1 MPGLYDYEVAR
12 IISGHDYS
20 FYALIQA
27 AMRKADRTNHAKLA
41 YAFPEVAEELQARYD
56 APGGVLPTDPPH
68 CGPGRLER

>member
-1 MPGLYDYEVAR
+1 MPGLYDYEVGR

-27 AMRKADRTNHAKLA
+27 AMRMADGTNHAKLA
-41 YAFPEVAEELQARYD
+41 YAFPEEAEELQARYD

-68 CGPGRLER
+68 FGPGALER

>member
-1 MPGLYDYEVAR
+1 MPGLYDYEVGR
-12 IISGHDYS
+12 IISGHDYP

-27 AMRKADRTNHAKLA
+27 AMRKADRTDHAKLA

-68 CGPGRLER
+68 YGPGALER